1 MFFFS
6 LVILCELTIV
16 ISSDFGRYDLVVDKN
31 NNDGITRFFVVADWG
46 GLPFRPYETPAE
58 IAIAKAMGILGQKLN
73 TSFQLA
79 LGDNFY
85 FDGVKSAND
94 SRFEHTF
101 EHVFSAASLQTPW
114 YVVAGNH
121 DHLGNVSAQI
131 EYGKLSKRWIFP
143 DYFYTFSLWQSDQ
156 QKKLIDFIMIDTVL
170 LCGGTNLSDWEHAP
184 LRGPEN
190 SYVAD
195 LYWQWIE
202 EQLRQSTAPYLIV
215 SGHYPIYSVA
225 EHGPTQCLVDRLRPL
240 LHQYQATTYLC
251 GHDHNLQ
258 HLVDDMDESHLNY
271 FVVGAANF
279 ISNNHDHTKDVPVDS
294 LKFFWGGS
302 IVFGGFGLI
311 QVDNIQLNFSFIDR
325 SEKTL
330 YQTTLKPRF

>member
-1 MFFFS
+1 MTLYIF
-6 LVILCELTIV
+6 L
-16 ISSDFGRYDLVVDKN
+16 GRYDLSAKN
-31 NNDGITRFFVVADWG
+31 SADDITRFFVVGDWG
-46 GLPFRPYETPAE
+46 GLPFLPYETPSENAV
-58 IAIAKAMGILGQKLN
+58 AKAMGKLGTELN

-85 FDGVKSAND
+85 FDGVRSAND
-94 SRFEHTF
+94 PRFEHTF
-101 EHVFSAASLQTPW
+101 EHVFSATSLQTPW
-114 YVVAGNH
+114 YVLAGNH

-131 EYGKLSKRWIFP
+131 QYGKTSKRWIFP
-143 DYFYTFSLWQSDQ
+143 DYFYTFSLWQSDK
-156 QKKLIDFIMIDTVL
+156 QKKLIDFIMIDTVI

-184 LRGPEN
+184 LEGPEKPH
-190 SYVAD
+190 VAEI
-195 LYWQWIE
+195 YWQWIE
-202 EQLRQSTAPYLIV
+202 EQLQQSTAPYLIV

-240 LHQYQATTYLC
+240 LHQYKATTYLC

-258 HLVDDMDESHLNY
+258 HLVDDMNETHLNY

-279 ISNNHDHTKDVPVDS
+279 ISNNHDHAKDVPPNS
-294 LKFFWGGS
+294 SKFFWAGS

-311 QVDNIQLNFSFIDR
+311 EVNNVQMNFSFIDR

-330 YQTTLKPRF
+330 YQTTMIPRF